1 MEKVRRKISRH
12 YIDNMSIKNSFV
24 FYALISLVIG
34 IVIGVISI
42 TLVDDYRIN
51 LNYKYEDMT
60 TRYDIPENGSFTAKY
75 NKDQTEYT
83 IYNASEKEVCNFV
96 VDYQKERPVQE
107 YIYPNHVSYI
117 EVSPKFTKHDRIV
130 DSALGVVNIVTIP
143 IVLSISMILC
153 VTIFVNRKLVR
164 PIKLL
169 TNAYRKVENNEL
181 DFTLPYPYKDEMG
194 RLCLAFEKMKNCL
207 YQNNQKMIRQFTEQ
221 RRLNAAFSHDLR
233 TPLTILKGHTTML
246 LSFIPKGLVSQQE
259 VLDELSTVRNNVER
273 LEKYVSAMTNLYRLE
288 DIEIEKENINFD
300 FLLKTLSNTTEMLC
314 SDIEYTIKTNC
325 NKQQTLFI
333 NLEIIIQIY
342 ENLLSNSIRYAKS
355 MIAIDVNKQEEF
367 LLITVSDDGC
377 GFKSTDIE
385 RVTLHMLMKNRH
397 FPHIIA
403 LSTYKGGFDYEKNYL
418 YYFNNC
424 HKHFVRVQFNIR

>member
-1 MEKVRRKISRH
+1 MEKVRRKNSRH

-181 DFTLPYPYKDEMG
+181 DFTLPYPYKDEITISRMIG
-194 RLCLAFEKMKNCL
+194 RQIKM
-207 YQNNQKMIRQFTEQ
+207 E
-221 RRLNAAFSHDLR
+221 
-233 TPLTILKGHTTML
+233 
-246 LSFIPKGLVSQQE
+246 
-259 VLDELSTVRNNVER
+259 EL
-273 LEKYVSAMTNLYRLE
+273 
-288 DIEIEKENINFD
+288 I
-300 FLLKTLSNTTEMLC
+300 
-314 SDIEYTIKTNC
+314 
-325 NKQQTLFI
+325 
-333 NLEIIIQIY
+333 
-342 ENLLSNSIRYAKS
+342 
-355 MIAIDVNKQEEF
+355 
-367 LLITVSDDGC
+367 
-377 GFKSTDIE
+377 
-385 RVTLHMLMKNRH
+385 
-397 FPHIIA
+397 FPHF
-403 LSTYKGGFDYEKNYL
+403 L
-418 YYFNNC
+418 
-424 HKHFVRVQFNIR
+424 

>member
-1 MEKVRRKISRH
+1 MEKVRRKNSRH

-75 NKDQTEYT
+75 NKDQTE
-83 IYNASEKEVCNFV
+83 
-96 VDYQKERPVQE
+96 
-107 YIYPNHVSYI
+107 
-117 EVSPKFTKHDRIV
+117 
-130 DSALGVVNIVTIP
+130 
-143 IVLSISMILC
+143 
-153 VTIFVNRKLVR
+153 
-164 PIKLL
+164 
-169 TNAYRKVENNEL
+169 
-181 DFTLPYPYKDEMG
+181 
-194 RLCLAFEKMKNCL
+194 
-207 YQNNQKMIRQFTEQ
+207 
-221 RRLNAAFSHDLR
+221 
-233 TPLTILKGHTTML
+233 
-246 LSFIPKGLVSQQE
+246 
-259 VLDELSTVRNNVER
+259 
-273 LEKYVSAMTNLYRLE
+273 YRLE

-385 RVTLHMLMKNRH
+385 RVTLPFYKPSQDTTSEHLGLGLNICKILCERH
-397 FPHIIA
+397 GGTIKISNNH
-403 LSTYKGGFDYEKNYL
+403 KGGACVTACIKIAYVDEK
-418 YYFNNC
+418 
-424 HKHFVRVQFNIR
+424 

>member
-1 MEKVRRKISRH
+1 MEKVRRKNSRH

-288 DIEIEKENINFD
+288 DIEIEKENINF
-300 FLLKTLSNTTEMLC
+300 
-314 SDIEYTIKTNC
+314 
-325 NKQQTLFI
+325 
-333 NLEIIIQIY
+333 
-342 ENLLSNSIRYAKS
+342 
-355 MIAIDVNKQEEF
+355 
-367 LLITVSDDGC
+367 
-377 GFKSTDIE
+377 
-385 RVTLHMLMKNRH
+385 
-397 FPHIIA
+397 
-403 LSTYKGGFDYEKNYL
+403 
-418 YYFNNC
+418 
-424 HKHFVRVQFNIR
+424 

>member
-1 MEKVRRKISRH
+1 MEKVRRKNSRH

-153 VTIFVNRKLVR
+153 VGLNICK
-164 PIKLL
+164 I
-169 TNAYRKVENNEL
+169 
-181 DFTLPYPYKDEMG
+181 
-194 RLCLAFEKMKNCL
+194 LC
-207 YQNNQKMIRQFTEQ
+207 
-221 RRLNAAFSHDLR
+221 
-233 TPLTILKGHTTML
+233 
-246 LSFIPKGLVSQQE
+246 
-259 VLDELSTVRNNVER
+259 ER
-273 LEKYVSAMTNLYRLE
+273 HGG
-288 DIEIEKENINFD
+288 
-300 FLLKTLSNTTEMLC
+300 
-314 SDIEYTIKTNC
+314 TIK
-325 NKQQTLFI
+325 I
-333 NLEIIIQIY
+333 
-342 ENLLSNSIRYAKS
+342 SN
-355 MIAIDVNKQEEF
+355 N
-367 LLITVSDDGC
+367 
-377 GFKSTDIE
+377 
-385 RVTLHMLMKNRH
+385 H
-397 FPHIIA
+397 
-403 LSTYKGGFDYEKNYL
+403 KGGACVTACIKIAYVDEK
-418 YYFNNC
+418 
-424 HKHFVRVQFNIR
+424 

>member
-1 MEKVRRKISRH
+1 MEKVRRKNSRH

-143 IVLSISMILC
+143 IVLW
-153 VTIFVNRKLVR
+153 VYR
-164 PIKLL
+164 
-169 TNAYRKVENNEL
+169 TN
-181 DFTLPYPYKDEMG
+181 T
-194 RLCLAFEKMKNCL
+194 
-207 YQNNQKMIRQFTEQ
+207 
-221 RRLNAAFSHDLR
+221 RLNLL
-233 TPLTILKGHTTML
+233 PLMCSVQK
-246 LSFIPKGLVSQQE
+246 FVSMM
-259 VLDELSTVRNNVER
+259 RN
-273 LEKYVSAMTNLYRLE
+273 YV
-288 DIEIEKENINFD
+288 
-300 FLLKTLSNTTEMLC
+300 
-314 SDIEYTIKTNC
+314 
-325 NKQQTLFI
+325 KQ
-333 NLEIIIQIY
+333 
-342 ENLLSNSIRYAKS
+342 S
-355 MIAIDVNKQEEF
+355 
-367 LLITVSDDGC
+367 
-377 GFKSTDIE
+377 
-385 RVTLHMLMKNRH
+385 KN
-397 FPHIIA
+397 
-403 LSTYKGGFDYEKNYL
+403 
-418 YYFNNC
+418 
-424 HKHFVRVQFNIR
+424 